1 MLGYSRPVL
10 ALVLVTVSLT
20 AILITGCGTTG
31 AYPSGTSG
39 TPTSQLTTSP
49 TALDFGNTTV
59 GTASTRALSLTA
71 SSNASVVIN
80 QISSTGTAFT
90 VSGVSLPLTLAAGAS
105 ANLTVTANPQT
116 AGSIS
121 ETLSVISNASN
132 SPTSIVLTT
141 TASAPTSAVVS
152 LNPTSLSFGSVTV
165 GSSSAKSVVISN
177 GGNANLTI
185 SQITSNGAGYT
196 VSGFSLPIVL
206 AAGASTSF
214 NVTFTPTATGSASGS
229 VALVSNASN
238 SPATI
243 AMTGSGAAAS
253 VAQLTASPSS
263 SNFGNVTVGSSSTQ
277 SVSVTN
283 SGNVSVTISQI
294 STSGAVFSLAGVN
307 VPLSL
312 NPGQSSTYIAQFA
325 PTAVGT
331 ASGQISFNSN
341 ASNSPTLISLG
352 GTGVAAPTPQLTV
365 NATSLSFGSVTVG
378 SSGTKSITISNSGNA
393 NLTIS
398 QITTSGTGFSGSAIT
413 LPLMLTPGQTTN
425 YSAQFAP
432 TAAGTA
438 SGQILFSSNSP
449 TNPPVSLAGTG
460 VAAPVLQ
467 LSVSQSNLAFGNVTV
482 GNNSSQSVVLTNSG
496 NANVTISQ
504 ITITGTGFSGSGI
517 TTPVTLT
524 PGQTATYT
532 TQFAPTAAGSA
543 SGQITFTSNAS
554 NSPTA
559 VSLTGTGV
567 AATVLQLTANPTS
580 ISFGNVN
587 TGSTATQ
594 SVAITNTGN
603 ANVTISQITASGAA
617 FSLSGVTVPLTLTP
631 GQSSTYIAQ
640 FAPTTT
646 GSASGQITFTSNA
659 SNSPTLISLTGAG
672 VAAPTAQLSVNP
684 ASLSFGSV
692 TVGNSGTQSITIS
705 NSGNANLTISQ
716 VTTSGAGFSGSG
728 VTLPLTLIP
737 GQTASYTAQFAP
749 TAAGSATG
757 QISFGSNSPTN
768 PTVSLTG
775 TGAAAPVLQLAASQS
790 SLAFGNV
797 TVGSTSSQSI
807 VLTNTGNANVSIS
820 QITITGTGFSGSGIT
835 VPLMLTPGQ
844 NVSYTAQFAPTAT
857 GGASGQITF
866 TSNASNSPTVVSL
879 GGTGVAATV
888 LQLTANPTSVNFG
901 NVNTGSTATQSVAIT
916 NTGNAN
922 VTISQ
927 ITPSGTGFNGS
938 GVTVP
943 MTLAAGQSVNYTAQ
957 FAPAATGSATGQI
970 SFISNAT
977 NSPTLVSLSGTG
989 VTTTSGPLCG
999 KLNDGLIHLPTNYD
1013 TFTPPAVGQSYV
1025 DPVFGC
1031 SVKRLTNG
1039 AAEALGDG
1047 THPGL
1052 MHYYSTFTPIN
1063 ATDNLL
1069 MLVANNGSWHVR
1081 DLNGNIV
1088 VSYAGMPN
1096 VSGHPVWD
1104 DSNGNVFYYAL
1115 NNALFSGTI
1124 SGNSVT
1130 STNLHTFSEY
1140 SAITS
1145 MDSADLSQD
1154 GDHIALVGQNAS
1166 GTMDIFVWSF
1176 SQKTK
1181 TSLFTTA
1188 CTGSVS
1194 GAVQPGCLHKLQ
1206 LSADN
1211 RLTIQFNN
1219 DGSAAQ
1225 QGVRLWTGSTL
1236 VHMQDA
1242 TSHYDTGYD
1251 LNGNAIF
1258 TGRGNSFTLAGLTN
1272 PCPSGWGL
1280 DVRGIDNIQSAV
1292 CLLDNPPY
1300 WHISYRGSASQP
1312 WIAVSF
1318 FDSRTPGPEFF
1329 SSNGSYQTI
1338 SSANWQLYEDEVV
1351 LGKVDGSKVYRLAH
1365 ARSRSMESYWA
1376 QPHAAISRDG
1386 KYVIFTSNMAHPGGC
1401 PANMHVAG
1409 ECSDVYVI
1417 QIQ

>member
-1 MLGYSRPVL
+1 MLGYSRPFL
-10 ALVLVTVSLT
+10 TLVLIAVSLIT
-20 AILITGCGTTG
+20 ILTTGCGTTG
-31 AYPSGTSG
+31 VSPSGSSG
-39 TPTSQLTTSP
+39 TPASQLTTSA
-49 TALDFGNTTV
+49 TALDFGSTIV
-59 GTASTRALSLTA
+59 GTASTKALSLTA
-71 SSNASVVIN
+71 AGNATVVVS
-80 QISSTGTAFT
+80 QISTTGTAFT
-90 VSGVSLPLTLAAGAS
+90 VSGISLPLTLAAGVS
-105 ANLTVTANPQT
+105 ANLTVTANPQAVGT
-116 AGSIS
+116 IS

-132 SPTSIVLTT
+132 SPTSIALVT
-141 TASAPTSAVVS
+141 TASTPSSAVVN
-152 LNPTSLSFGSVTV
+152 LNPTSLSFGSVTL
-165 GSSSAKSVVISN
+165 GSSSSKSVVISN

-185 SQITSNGAGYT
+185 SQISSTGTGYT

-214 NVTFTPTATGSASGS
+214 NVGFTPTATGSASGS

-243 AMTGSGAAAS
+243 AMTGSGAAAPA
-253 VAQLTASPSS
+253 AQLTANPSS
-263 SNFGNVTVGSSSTQ
+263 SNFGNVTVGSNNSQ

-283 SGNVSVTISQI
+283 SGNISVTISQI
-294 STSGAVFSLAGVN
+294 TTSGPAFSLAGVT
-307 VPLSL
+307 VPLNL
-312 NPGQSSTYIAQFA
+312 NPGQSSTYTAQFA
-325 PTAVGT
+325 PTTVGS
-331 ASGQISFNSN
+331 ASGQISFTSN
-341 ASNSPTLISLG
+341 ASNSPTLISLI
-352 GTGVAAPTPQLTV
+352 GTGVAAPTAQLSV

-378 SSGTKSITISNSGNA
+378 NASTKTITISNSGNA
-393 NLTIS
+393 NLTVS

-413 LPLMLTPGQTTN
+413 LPLTLAPGQTAN
-425 YSAQFAP
+425 YTVQFAP
-432 TAAGTA
+432 TGAGSA
-438 SGQILFSSNSP
+438 SGQISFNSNSP
-449 TNPPVSLAGTG
+449 TNPTVSLTGTG

-467 LSVSQSNLAFGNVTV
+467 LSVSQSSLAFGNVTV
-482 GNNSSQSVVLTNSG
+482 GSNSLQSVVLTNSG
-496 NANVTISQ
+496 TANVTISQ

-517 TTPVTLT
+517 TTPLTLT
-524 PGQTATYT
+524 PGQTATYMA
-532 TQFAPTAAGSA
+532 QFAPTAAGSA
-543 SGQITFTSNAS
+543 SGQITFTSNAA

-559 VSLTGTGV
+559 
-567 AATVLQLTANPTS
+567 
-580 ISFGNVN
+580 
-587 TGSTATQ
+587 
-594 SVAITNTGN
+594 
-603 ANVTISQITASGAA
+603 
-617 FSLSGVTVPLTLTP
+617 
-631 GQSSTYIAQ
+631 
-640 FAPTTT
+640 
-646 GSASGQITFTSNA
+646 
-659 SNSPTLISLTGAG
+659 
-672 VAAPTAQLSVNP
+672 
-684 ASLSFGSV
+684 
-692 TVGNSGTQSITIS
+692 
-705 NSGNANLTISQ
+705 
-716 VTTSGAGFSGSG
+716 
-728 VTLPLTLIP
+728 
-737 GQTASYTAQFAP
+737 
-749 TAAGSATG
+749 
-757 QISFGSNSPTN
+757 
-768 PTVSLTG
+768 
-775 TGAAAPVLQLAASQS
+775 
-790 SLAFGNV
+790 
-797 TVGSTSSQSI
+797 
-807 VLTNTGNANVSIS
+807 
-820 QITITGTGFSGSGIT
+820 
-835 VPLMLTPGQ
+835 
-844 NVSYTAQFAPTAT
+844 
-857 GGASGQITF
+857 
-866 TSNASNSPTVVSL
+866 VSL

-888 LQLTANPTSVNFG
+888 LQLTANPTTITFGSVN
-901 NVNTGSTATQSVAIT
+901 VGSAATQSIAIT

-927 ITPSGTGFNGS
+927 VTPSGSSFSGS
-938 GVTVP
+938 GITVP
-943 MTLAAGQSVNYTAQ
+943 LTLAAGQSANYTAQ
-957 FAPAATGSATGQI
+957 FAPAAAGSATGQI
-970 SFISNAT
+970 LFASNAT

-999 KLNDGLIHLPTNYD
+999 KLNDGLTYLPTSYD

-1039 AAEALGDG
+1039 AAETLGDG

-1063 ATDNLL
+1063 ATDTLL

-1096 VSGHPVWD
+1096 LSGHPVWD
-1104 DSNGNVFYYAL
+1104 DTNGNVFYYAL

-1258 TGRGNSFTLAGLTN
+1258 TGRGNSFTLSGLTN

-1312 WIAVSF
+1312 WIAISF

-1329 SSNGSYQTI
+1329 TSNSSYQTI
-1338 SSANWQLYEDEVV
+1338 STSNWQLYEDEIV

-1386 KYVIFTSNMAHPGGC
+1386 RFVIFTSNMAHPSGC

-1409 ECSDVYVI
+1409 ECSDVFII